1 MSEQLTK
8 IAQNVRNA
16 LGSAATGVG
25 SLATNC
31 GSAIRRHAFGLTTLG
46 VLTAGGY
53 ALYTN
58 PPVQDRKSTRLNS
71 SHT

>member
-53 ALYTN
+53 ALRES
-58 PPVQDRKSTRLNS
+58 PGADHRPW
-71 SHT
+71 